1 MQPGGPVWFPK
12 DQLPKG
18 ALVAVLSGLPSDGI
32 NMIASPPIFSITD
45 PLSQCIP
52 LTPDLVQRLGI
63 NAQLVS
69 VPSPYAHLSCGQE
82 SRAQS
87 EPGPQSCAVV
97 LSMSYSS
104 YVGLWLWF
112 PWMTLRGTQGGL
124 DNQKE
129 SVIVPEVWPGGKGL
143 WVDSCRMSGCLL
155 HYLTCSHFG
164 SQFSC
169 TMALCGPAFLLSIVW
184 ASSREDGHS
193 PRAAGGAEAQLFPRE
208 AWRKGGLRAMLGWNS
223 WLC

>member
-1 MQPGGPVWFPK
+1 MQPGGPAWFPK

-18 ALVAVLSGLPSDGI
+18 ALVAVLSGLHSDGI

-52 LTPDLVQRLGI
+52 RTPDLVQRLGI

-104 YVGLWLWF
+104 
-112 PWMTLRGTQGGL
+112 
-124 DNQKE
+124 
-129 SVIVPEVWPGGKGL
+129 
-143 WVDSCRMSGCLL
+143 
-155 HYLTCSHFG
+155 
-164 SQFSC
+164 
-169 TMALCGPAFLLSIVW
+169 
-184 ASSREDGHS
+184 
-193 PRAAGGAEAQLFPRE
+193 
-208 AWRKGGLRAMLGWNS
+208 
-223 WLC
+223 